1 MELISGNKKNN
12 EKRLLDAFRLL
23 PEKYKEVIITTI
35 LGMNSQLKEIK
46 ESEKVK
52 AESCRLK
59 LVR

>member
-23 PEKYKEVIITTI
+23 PEKYQEFIIMTI
-35 LGMNSQLKEIK
+35 EGMNQLPEIN
-46 ESEKVK
+46 ENEQVK
-52 AESCRLK
+52 TESCHLR